1 MDEIVV
7 SKRPNGR
14 FSAFSAACGYTR
26 AERAFLKKHAFSPRN
41 PLFANGPVR
50 FVTVNGKD
58 GVRAR
63 VMTGADR
70 VYEAR
75 TGCKR
80 GYFALLDSA
89 GDEDAVRA
97 ALEEACRLQ
106 REWGNVEM
114 VGPLSPDGSG
124 FLCGVGAAAADEVA
138 AEDNPCGV
146 RIAAGNSAAERELP
160 QLETVDETCGVR
172 VPEEN
177 PLGGIAAVADNSR
190 GVLTG
195 ACNPAAECVLL
206 KLGARAETVD
216 EAYCVRVPEENP
228 LRETAARAAS
238 RFGLRVELLKAAPF
252 HERWLQR
259 ILALSGEREKNEV
272 AGLLTCLRPL
282 VDGTHSF
289 AVCAGEDV
297 RGYLLALRERKG
309 RLRFTTLLT
318 KPGAFSAPAAAMLLS
333 AAADACIESGEKW
346 VEASVIRRD
355 NLRSRALP
363 ERFRARVVRRYT
375 RYILNVSIN

>member
-41 PLFANGPVR
+41 PLFANGPVW

-80 GYFALLDSA
+80 GYFALFDSA

-124 FLCGVGAAAADEVA
+124 FLCGVGAAD
-138 AEDNPCGV
+138 
-146 RIAAGNSAAERELP
+146 
-160 QLETVDETCGVR
+160 
-172 VPEEN
+172 
-177 PLGGIAAVADNSR
+177 
-190 GVLTG
+190 
-195 ACNPAAECVLL
+195 
-206 KLGARAETVD
+206 
-216 EAYCVRVPEENP
+216 
-228 LRETAARAAS
+228 
-238 RFGLRVELLKAAPF
+238 
-252 HERWLQR
+252 
-259 ILALSGEREKNEV
+259 
-272 AGLLTCLRPL
+272 
-282 VDGTHSF
+282 
-289 AVCAGEDV
+289 
-297 RGYLLALRERKG
+297 RK
-309 RLRFTTLLT
+309 
-318 KPGAFSAPAAAMLLS
+318 
-333 AAADACIESGEKW
+333 
-346 VEASVIRRD
+346 SV
-355 NLRSRALP
+355 
-363 ERFRARVVRRYT
+363 V
-375 RYILNVSIN
+375 

>member
-146 RIAAGNSAAERELP
+146 QIAAGNSAAERELP
-160 QLETVDETCGVR
+160 RLETVDETCG
-172 VPEEN
+172 
-177 PLGGIAAVADNSR
+177 
-190 GVLTG
+190 
-195 ACNPAAECVLL
+195 
-206 KLGARAETVD
+206 
-216 EAYCVRVPEENP
+216 VRVPEENP

-238 RFGLRVELLKAAPF
+238 RFGLRVEPLKAAPLR
-252 HERWLQR
+252 EKWLRR

>member
-41 PLFANGPVR
+41 PLLANGPVR
-50 FVTVNGKD
+50 FVTVNGED

-63 VMTGADR
+63 IMTGADR

-75 TGCKR
+75 AGCKR

-89 GDEDAVRA
+89 GDEDAVTA
-97 ALEEACRLQ
+97 ALKEACRLQ

-124 FLCGVGAAAADEVA
+124 FLCGVGAAVADEVA
-138 AEDNPCGV
+138 AG
-146 RIAAGNSAAERELP
+146 SS
-160 QLETVDETCGVR
+160 
-172 VPEEN
+172 
-177 PLGGIAAVADNSR
+177 SR

-195 ACNPAAECVLL
+195 ACNPAVGRGVLRLETVDETCGIRAQVENLLGETVAVGDNSRGVLTGASNPAVERVLL
-206 KLGARAETVD
+206 QLGARAEAVD
-216 EAYCVRVPEENP
+216 EAYVIRVPEENP
-228 LRETAARAAS
+228 LRDTAARAAS
-238 RFGLRVELLKAAPF
+238 RFGLRVEPLKAAPLR
-252 HERWLQR
+252 ERWLRR

-272 AGLLTCLRPL
+272 AKLLACLRPL

-289 AVCAGEDV
+289 AVCAGKDV
-297 RGYLLALRERKG
+297 RGYLLVLRERKG
-309 RLRFTTLLT
+309 CLRFTTLLT
-318 KPGAFSAPAAAMLLS
+318 KPGAFSAPATTVLLS
-333 AAADACIESGEKW
+333 AAADACIASGEKW

-355 NLRSRALP
+355 NLPSRALP
-363 ERFRARVVRRYT
+363 QRFQARVVRRYT
-375 RYILNVSIN
+375 QYSINVAIN

>member
-1 MDEIVV
+1 MRLYAGGARV
-7 SKRPNGR
+7 SEEARVFP
-14 FSAFSAACGYTR
+14 AEPTVCQR
-26 AERAFLKKHAFSPRN
+26 A
-41 PLFANGPVR
+41 VR

-89 GDEDAVRA
+89 GDEDAVRM

-160 QLETVDETCGVR
+160 RLETVDETCGVR

-177 PLGGIAAVADNSR
+177 PLRGIAAVADNSR

-195 ACNPAAECVLL
+195 RVQSRG
-206 KLGARAETVD
+206 GARAF
-216 EAYCVRVPEENP
+216 EAG
-228 LRETAARAAS
+228 RAC
-238 RFGLRVELLKAAPF
+238 G
-252 HERWLQR
+252 
-259 ILALSGEREKNEV
+259 
-272 AGLLTCLRPL
+272 
-282 VDGTHSF
+282 DG
-289 AVCAGEDV
+289 G
-297 RGYLLALRERKG
+297 RG
-309 RLRFTTLLT
+309 
-318 KPGAFSAPAAAMLLS
+318 
-333 AAADACIESGEKW
+333 
-346 VEASVIRRD
+346 V
-355 NLRSRALP
+355 LRSRAGGEP
-363 ERFRARVVRRYT
+363 AQGNRGARRESVRAACGAVEGCA
-375 RYILNVSIN
+375 VS

>member
-26 AERAFLKKHAFSPRN
+26 AERAFLTKHAFSPRN
-41 PLFANGPVR
+41 PLLANGPVR

-75 TGCKR
+75 TGR
-80 GYFALLDSA
+80 RQGYFALLDSA
-89 GDEDAVRA
+89 GDEDAVTA
-97 ALEEACRLQ
+97 ALKEGCRLQ

-114 VGPLSPDGSG
+114 LGPLSPDGSG
-124 FLCGVGAAAADEVA
+124 FLCGVGAAVTGEA
-138 AEDNPCGV
+138 
-146 RIAAGNSAAERELP
+146 AAG
-160 QLETVDETCGVR
+160 DF
-172 VPEEN
+172 
-177 PLGGIAAVADNSR
+177 SR

-195 ACNPAAECVLL
+195 ACNPVAARALL
-206 KLGARAETVD
+206 RMGARAEAVD
-216 EAYCVRVPEENP
+216 EAYVIRVPKENP
-228 LRETAARAAS
+228 LRNTAARAAS
-238 RFGLRVELLKAAPF
+238 RFGLCVERLKAAPLR
-252 HERWLQR
+252 ESWLRR
-259 ILALSGEREKNEV
+259 ILALSGEREKTEV
-272 AGLLTCLRPL
+272 AKLLACLRPL

-309 RLRFTTLLT
+309 CLRFATLLT
-318 KPGAFSAPAAAMLLS
+318 KPGAFSAPAATVLLS

-346 VEASVIRRD
+346 VEASVIRQD
-355 NLRSRALP
+355 NLPSRALP
-363 ERFRARVVRRYT
+363 QRFQARVVRRYT
-375 RYILNVSIN
+375 QYSINVAIN

>member
-114 VGPLSPDGSG
+114 VGPLSPDGRG
-124 FLCGVGAAAADEVA
+124 FLCGVGA
-138 AEDNPCGV
+138 
-146 RIAAGNSAAERELP
+146 
-160 QLETVDETCGVR
+160 
-172 VPEEN
+172 
-177 PLGGIAAVADNSR
+177 
-190 GVLTG
+190 VLTG
-195 ACNPAAECVLL
+195 ACNPAAERVLL
-206 KLGARAETVD
+206 KLGARTETVD

-252 HERWLQR
+252 HERWLRR

-318 KPGAFSAPAAAMLLS
+318 KPGTFSAPAAAMLLS